1 MRLVRIDAPHFVA
14 GFETDGAVQ
23 RAAPILKYMMGWPDD
38 KVRAYLRVK
47 GWVAT
52 VIPPAPEQT

>member
-1 MRLVRIDAPHFVA
+1 
-14 GFETDGAVQ
+14 
-23 RAAPILKYMMGWPDD
+23 MMGWPDD